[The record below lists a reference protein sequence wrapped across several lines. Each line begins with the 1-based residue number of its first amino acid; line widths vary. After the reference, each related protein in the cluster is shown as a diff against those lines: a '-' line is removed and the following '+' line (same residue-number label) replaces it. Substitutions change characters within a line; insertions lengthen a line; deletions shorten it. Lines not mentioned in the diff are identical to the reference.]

1 MSVKDELNR
10 MKEPSSKEKLMSDFN
25 RVTSTM
31 LKTALSKIGNG
42 SMEISDATDLE
53 KIYRIYK
60 DINGIQD
67 TMDGQGS
74 GALPE
79 LNAGQEHVI
88 EQRVK
93 VHVNTDTD
101 DKGNIVQKKT
111 IKLED
116 LAKLSAEETH
126 DMIHEHE
133 KIANNENAKDI
144 L

>member
-1 MSVKDELNR
+1 MSVRDTFELQ
-10 MKEPSSKEKLMSDFN
+10 KESASKEKLMTDFN
-25 RVTSTM
+25 KVTSKM
-31 LKTALSKIGNG
+31 LSDAMTKIGNG
-42 SMEISDATDLE
+42 NMQIADATDLE

-67 TMDGQGS
+67 GMEGQGA

-101 DKGNIVQKKT
+101 DHGNIVQKKT
-111 IKLED
+111 IKLSD
-116 LAKLSAEETH
+116 LAQLSAEETH

-133 KIANNENAKDI
+133 KLANNENAKDI

>member
-1 MSVKDELNR
+1 MGVRDSLNDL
-10 MKEPSSKEKLMSDFN
+10 KESDSKEKLMSDFN
-25 RVTSTM
+25 KVTSKM
-31 LKTALSKIGNG
+31 LKGALDKIGNG

-67 TMDGQGS
+67 TMDGQS
-74 GALPE
+74 TGALPE

-93 VHVNTDTD
+93 VHVDTDTD
-101 DKGNIVQKKT
+101 EKGNIIQKKT
-111 IKLED
+111 IKLSD
-116 LAKLSAEETH
+116 LANLSAEDTH

-133 KIANNENAKDI
+133 KLANSENAKDI